1 MRRVLWIPL
10 LVIALLAVGLGV
22 ALAWPKGAALAQSPD
37 QPKGKAY
44 LGVQVATVGEGV
56 AQRLGLPAGNVVVVQ
71 VVPGSPAE
79 QAGLQRGDILTQAT
93 LGTSTVSLERP
104 ADLKDLLRNAQAG
117 DTVSLTVK
125 RGEETLS
132 ISVTLAEWPQ
142 LPPRRPGFH
151 PPRSGPRHPPL
162 PPALPGAL
170 NRVVRGEVVLQE
182 GTTTVTYA
190 FFGGTVTATSTN
202 AIVVTPLD
210 GSAPVTINLTNEVRV
225 VGCAYRNGSDI
236 SVGARVV
243 VVSRDG
249 AVRWIIVLGPCRPL
263 PRPSPTPGAVK
274 PMGPIHILPVPPEKP
289 DKEKPIQILP
299 IPQEQKP
306 QPTQK
311 GAPAQ
316 GVGV

>member
-1 MRRVLWIPL
+1 MRKVLWILP
-10 LVIALLAVGLGV
+10 LVIALLAIGTGI

-37 QPKGKAY
+37 QPRGKAF
-44 LGVQVATVGEGV
+44 LGVQVATVGEGL
-56 AQRLGLPAGNVVVVQ
+56 AQRLGLPVGNVVVVQ

-93 LGTSTVSLERP
+93 LGASTVTLERP
-104 ADLKDLLRNAQAG
+104 ADLKSLLKNAQAG
-117 DTVSLTVK
+117 DTVSLTLK
-125 RGEETLS
+125 RGEQNLS
-132 ISVTLAEWPQ
+132 ISVILAEWPQ

-151 PPRSGPRHPPL
+151 PPWGSPRHPVL

-170 NRVVRGEVVLQE
+170 NRVVRGEVVLRE

-202 AIVVTPLD
+202 AITVTPLD

-236 SVGARVV
+236 GVGASVV
-243 VVSRDG
+243 VASRDG
-249 AVRWIIVLGPCRPL
+249 TVQWVIVTGPCRPL
-263 PRPSPTPGAVK
+263 PRPRPMPGALK
-274 PMGPIHILPVPPEKP
+274 PQGPIHILPVLPGKP
-289 DKEKPIQILP
+289 DKEGPIRILP

-306 QPTQK
+306 KPPEK
-311 GAPAQ
+311 GSSVQ
-316 GVGV
+316 GTDV